1 MIDLRGNVK
10 NRYRVVHKNE
20 LSMWVAIL
28 AILVIVGGCVTLDAH
43 AQSAGAPQNATPLPA
58 PPQKTARASAP
69 KDFTGYWVS
78 VVTEQWHLRMLM
90 PPKGEFALL
99 PLNAE
104 ARAAANT
111 WSPAQDAGNECRAYG
126 APVIMRVPG
135 RLHIHWMDDNTLEV
149 DTDAGNQTRMFHFG
163 ASAKPTD
170 PQPTWQGY
178 SAATWAGTPVSR
190 TAKVPGPAGDL
201 RVVTTQLKAGY
212 LRKNGAPYSEK
223 TTVDEYF
230 DTFTE
235 PDNNSWLVVTSIV
248 TDPQYLTDPYAYTVH
263 FKKIPNGQGWDPAP
277 CVADEVR

>member
-1 MIDLRGNVK
+1 M
-10 NRYRVVHKNE
+10 VHKNARW
-20 LSMWVAIL
+20 SRMPRL
-28 AILVIVGGCVTLDAH
+28 ALLVGFATLAGFSTIVSFTTLDAH
-43 AQSAGAPQNATPLPA
+43 AQGGGAAQAA
-58 PPQKTARASAP
+58 APQKTARASAQ

-90 PPKGEFALL
+90 PPKGEFTLL

-104 ARAAANT
+104 ARAAANMWT
-111 WSPAQDAGNECRAYG
+111 PEQDAGNECRAYG

-135 RLHIHWMDDNTLEV
+135 RLHIHWADDNTLEV
-149 DTDAGNQTRMFHFG
+149 DTDAGKQARLFHFG
-163 ASAKPTD
+163 ASARPTD
-170 PQPTWQGY
+170 QQSTWQGY
-178 SAATWAGTPVSR
+178 SVATWAGTPISR
-190 TAKVPGPAGDL
+190 TAKVPGPEGDI

-223 TTVDEYF
+223 TTVEEYY

-248 TDPQYLTDPYAYTVH
+248 TDPQYLTDSYAYTVH
-263 FKKIPNGQGWDPAP
+263 FKKIPDGQGWDPAP

>member
-1 MIDLRGNVK
+1 MP
-10 NRYRVVHKNE
+10 HKNA
-20 LSMWVAIL
+20 LRICVPVLALIVAF
-28 AILVIVGGCVTLDAH
+28 AVRDAH
-43 AQSAGAPQNATPLPA
+43 AQGARGAPTAAGAQQTG
-58 PPQKTARASAP
+58 RASAP

-90 PPKGEFALL
+90 PPKGEFSLL

-104 ARAAANT
+104 ARAAANMWT
-111 WSPAQDAGNECRAYG
+111 PAQDAGNECRAYG
-126 APVIMRVPG
+126 AAVIMRVPG
-135 RLHIHWMDDNTLEV
+135 RLHIHWADDNTLEV
-149 DTDAGNQTRMFHFG
+149 DTDSGKQTRLFHFG
-163 ASAKPTD
+163 TAAHPAD

-178 SAATWAGTPVSR
+178 SIAAWAGTPISR

-201 RVVTTQLKAGY
+201 RVVTTQMKAGY

-223 TTVDEYF
+223 ATLEEYF

-248 TDPQYLTDPYAYTVH
+248 TDPQYLTDPYTYTVH
-263 FKKIPNGQGWDPAP
+263 FKKIADTQGWDPTS